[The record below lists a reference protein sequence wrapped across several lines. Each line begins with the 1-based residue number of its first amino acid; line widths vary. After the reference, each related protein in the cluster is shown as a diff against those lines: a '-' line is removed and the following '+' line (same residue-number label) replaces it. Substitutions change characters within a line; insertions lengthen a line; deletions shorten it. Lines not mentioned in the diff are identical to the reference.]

1 MQRIRLLTVWLSW
14 FFALSFTCAVQANPV
29 KDPKRVVNEQTVD
42 LTPLFHWW
50 TNHTGARPLHAW
62 VHLTGTVVATNSL
75 GWEIE
80 GHSDA
85 THHTTGAASQS
96 QTHASENRLVLRN
109 PPAAEK
115 GDFEKLSAQL
125 KDLNRQRSQLATQQT
140 NAKNQANTLA
150 HSAPRTRLR
159 NAELRQAHAVQS
171 EAGRELRSVDS
182 AIATLKKKLAAY
194 PNTDHYVLDGFG
206 LDTGERFGTLPVY
219 DYGMVLPK

>member
-1 MQRIRLLTVWLSW
+1 MQRKRLLTVWLSGCL
-14 FFALSFTCAVQANPV
+14 AQSFICAVQANPV
-29 KDPKRVVNEQTVD
+29 RDSKRVVNERTVD

-62 VHLTGTVVATNSL
+62 AHLTGTVVATNAL

-80 GHSDA
+80 GHSD
-85 THHTTGAASQS
+85 TSRHTTGAASQS
-96 QTHASENRLVLRN
+96 QTHASENRLLLRN

-125 KDLNRQRSQLATQQT
+125 KELNRQRSQLATQQT

-159 NAELRQAHAVQS
+159 NAELRQANAVQS
-171 EAGRELRSVDS
+171 EAGRELRSVDA
-182 AIATLKKKLAAY
+182 AIAALKKKLAAY

-206 LDTGERFGTLPVY
+206 LDTGEQVRGLPVY
-219 DYGMVLPK
+219 DYGLVLPK